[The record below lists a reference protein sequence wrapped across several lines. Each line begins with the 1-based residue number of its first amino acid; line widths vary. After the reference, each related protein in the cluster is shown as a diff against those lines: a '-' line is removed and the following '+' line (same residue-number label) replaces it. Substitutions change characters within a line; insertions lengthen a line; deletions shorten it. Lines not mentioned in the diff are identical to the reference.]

1 MYKELLAAAAI
12 LLTFAMYVPY
22 VRSIRA
28 GRTKPH
34 AVSWVTWTLSA
45 FIVLLAQLAG
55 HGGAGAWPIGVSGL
69 VTAYIAVLAY
79 QNRTDTATKRT
90 DWVFL
95 AIAVAALP
103 CWLLTSDPLVAVALL
118 TGVELAG
125 FGPTFRFAFAH
136 PREERIGFYFL
147 GAMRNA
153 LIISALEHY
162 SLITV
167 LFPAAKGF
175 VCTILVVVI
184 GYRRTRMRLE
194 GAQSVSAQ

>member
-12 LLTFAMYVPY
+12 CLTFAMYVPY

-34 AVSWVTWTLSA
+34 ALSWITWALGA
-45 FIVLLAQLAG
+45 FVVFLAQLAG
-55 HGGAGAWPIGVSGL
+55 HAGAGAWPIGVSGL
-69 VTAYIAVLAY
+69 LTAYIAVLAY
-79 QNRTDTATKRT
+79 RNRTDTSATRT

-103 CWLLTSDPLVAVALL
+103 CWLLTSDPLLAVALL

-125 FGPTFRFAFAH
+125 FGPTFRFALAH
-136 PREERIGFYFL
+136 PQEERIGFYFL
-147 GAMRNA
+147 GAVRNA
-153 LIISALEHY
+153 LAVVALEHY

-167 LFPAAKGF
+167 LFPAAKGV
-175 VCTILVVVI
+175 VCVILVTAI
-184 GYRRTRMRLE
+184 GYRRTQLRLQAAH
-194 GAQSVSAQ
+194 GGSA